1 MHKTHAHAKKDKP
14 ERPHAALLTRVHTKE
29 TWARIQLLRHKLMEE
44 HLTAHITH
52 VKLSCP
58 QMHHS
63 AKELWLLNNGSVV
76 FLHSGPQNFRY
87 TCNINNILLDDVEIA
102 LIRIQATI
110 IITVRVLYNYYY

>member
-1 MHKTHAHAKKDKP
+1 MHKTHTHAKKDKF
-14 ERPHAALLTRVHTKE
+14 ERPHAALLTHVHTQKKLGQE
-29 TWARIQLLRHKLMEE
+29 YIQLLGHKLMEE

-63 AKELWLLNNGSVV
+63 AKELWLLNNGSVI

-87 TCNINNILLDDVEIA
+87 ACNINNILLDDVEIA
-102 LIRIQATI
+102 RFMATD
-110 IITVRVLYNYYY
+110 RG